1 MSDQEK
7 KPKKQPSK
15 LVKTLGAML
24 GGVIEAC
31 TLQPLDVVKTRLQL
45 SQTSLIPLVKEMFI
59 HEGPRSFY
67 KGLTPFV
74 THLVTKYS
82 VSSIYYFSDLQV
94 RWYFNEFYR
103 GLLADKD
110 GKVMPKM

>member
-1 MSDQEK
+1 MSTPTDEN

-31 TLQPLDVVKTRLQL
+31 SLQPLDVVKTRLQL
-45 SQTSLIPLVKEMFI
+45 GGNVSLPVLVKDMFVS
-59 HEGPRSFY
+59 EGPRAFY

-82 VSSIYYFSDLQV
+82 VC
-94 RWYFNEFYR
+94 
-103 GLLADKD
+103 
-110 GKVMPKM
+110 